1 MLESLQAY
9 FEENQKVYSSIEKF
23 KSQVTRKQL
32 RWGPCHTEKFWQE
45 NAYLFDSNKDYLHLI
60 DILVQD
66 CLNHESNVVK
76 AVACFDLGEFS
87 KYNVNGK
94 RFLEKKNVRSEMTRL
109 MADGSVSAEV
119 KKEAITC
126 Y

>member
-1 MLESLQAY
+1 M
-9 FEENQKVYSSIEKF
+9 
-23 KSQVTRKQL
+23 
-32 RWGPCHTEKFWQE
+32 
-45 NAYLFDSNKDYLHLI
+45 I
-60 DILVQD
+60 DILVND
-66 CLNHESNVVK
+66 CLHHESNIVK

-109 MADGSVSAEV
+109 MADSSVSAEV

-126 Y
+126 YQKLLMNSWSSGKAAGTMMPVGGQ